1 MAMASRASDRACS
14 GFARGQQLIVVLGAT
29 EGGGLFEGEV
39 AAIDENA
46 VVD

>member
-1 MAMASRASDRACS
+1 
-14 GFARGQQLIVVLGAT
+14 LIVVLGAT
-29 EGGGLFEGEV
+29 EGGGGLFEGEV